1 MGTRRCQS
9 GQWGQRGRWRG
20 WAALVAVPVLVA
32 ACGTQGGSD
41 AGADVTPTP
50 EPSSQTPGSQTPG
63 SQTPGSQVSVPDT
76 MPDLVGLSS
85 AAAGRR
91 IGELGLGSAWDTVT
105 VRCGARPGTVVRQA
119 PAAGTELTGHTVAR
133 LHTARLDLEAFR
145 GPCEAEEL
153 GPMTGADAVLARKLY
168 RFAADPSLGAPFV
181 AGDVWTGIEDGITET
196 TVGPEQR
203 ADLTAWQ
210 LDGEYAEQGG
220 PFSALDV
227 LASSGGYYEV
237 HRGIVGTCPGGNA
250 KAPDGL
256 AGLRAISLTVPE
268 DSIDSCLQ
276 WWGVTLF
283 LDHDQIRGVALRFGS
298 P

>member
-1 MGTRRCQS
+1 MGMRRCQR
-9 GQWGQRGRWRG
+9 GQWGQWGRWRG
-20 WAALVAVPVLVA
+20 WAALVAVPVLLA
-32 ACGTQGGSD
+32 ACGTQSGSD

-50 EPSSQTPGSQTPG
+50 VPSSQAPSSQAP
-63 SQTPGSQVSVPDT
+63 SSQVGAPDT
-76 MPDLVGLSS
+76 MPDLIGLSS
-85 AAAGRR
+85 AEAGRR
-91 IGELGLGSAWDTVT
+91 IGELGLGSAWDTVA
-105 VRCGARPGTVVRQA
+105 VRCDARPGTVVHQA
-119 PAAGTELTGHTVAR
+119 PAAGTELTDRTVVR
-133 LHTARLDLEAFR
+133 LRTAMLDLDEFR
-145 GPCEAEEL
+145 GPCEADEL
-153 GPMTGADAVLARKLY
+153 GPVTGADAALARALY

-181 AGDVWTGIEDGITET
+181 TGDVWTGIEDGLAAR

-203 ADLTAWQ
+203 ADLAAWQ
-210 LDGEYAEQGG
+210 LDTEYAEQGG

-250 KAPDGL
+250 EAPAEL

-276 WWGVTLF
+276 WWGVTVF
-283 LDHDQIRGVALRFGS
+283 LDHGQIRGVALRLGS